1 MYNLY
6 HNNISQKLIIRY
18 QNNLSDVDDKISKD
32 ATFCNNRTKS
42 TYNSG
47 TYNNAGYGINPT
59 IYGYERMYKWT
70 SQGKLG
76 PTLACETN
84 DTFSVNRG
92 NGELTYPIGLITA
105 DEANMAGG
113 ITGSVNSLYYLY
125 SGTTYWTMSP
135 SHFGLWFSADEFSVY
150 STGGVGDSSA
160 GIGYGVRPVINL
172 NTDNLT
178 FTGSGTAQDPF
189 VVS

>member
-1 MYNLY
+1 MKTYLDNW
-6 HNNISQKLIIRY
+6 Y

-32 ATFCNNRTKS
+32 ATYCNNRTKS

-59 IYGYERMYKWT
+59 IYGYERIWSWRST
-70 SQGKLG
+70 GKMA
-76 PTLACETN
+76 PTLMCETN
-84 DTFSVNRG
+84 DSFSVNRG
-92 NGELTYPIGLITA
+92 NGELTYPIGLITG
-105 DEANMAGG
+105 DEVNMAGG
-113 ITGSVNSLYYLY
+113 ISGSVNSLYYLY

-135 SHFGLWFSADEFSVY
+135 STFVYWFVAREL
-150 STGGVGDSSA
+150 GVNSA
-160 GIGYGVRPVINL
+160 GAVVNSDTSNGYGVRPVINL

-178 FTGSGTAQDPF
+178 LTGSGTMQDPY